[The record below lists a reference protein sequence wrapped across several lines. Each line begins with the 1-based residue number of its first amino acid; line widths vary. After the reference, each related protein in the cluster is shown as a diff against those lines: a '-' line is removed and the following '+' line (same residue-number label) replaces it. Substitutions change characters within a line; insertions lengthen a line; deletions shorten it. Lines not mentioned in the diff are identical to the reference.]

1 MKKITKIFITAA
13 VISTMNVSVLAAELP
28 REAAPVMATEES
40 IIITENLISN
50 VLTEVQNGLG
60 FGEANAKANNLIR
73 TAVIKGQT
81 NGNGFG
87 MLSAIS
93 ANSIRQYRDMYLHP
107 EYYKQI
113 KEEIKIVIAD
123 VITKYANCEVDYI
136 TAVKEAYEKIYQTVN
151 PTFDYEEQIN
161 LDTCYRDIPAVNNA
175 KFTVARKLLLET
187 RRLTQ

>member
-1 MKKITKIFITAA
+1 MKKITKIIITAA
-13 VISTMNVSVLAAELP
+13 VISTMNVSALAAELP

-40 IIITENLISN
+40 IIITENLIGN
-50 VLTEVQNGLG
+50 VLTEVQGGLG

-73 TAVIKGQT
+73 TAVIEGKT

-93 ANSIRQYRDMYLHP
+93 ANSISQYRDMYLRP

-113 KEEIKIVIAD
+113 EEEIKIVIAD

-151 PTFDYEEQIN
+151 PTFDYEEQLN

-175 KFTVARKLLLET
+175 KFTVARKLLLEA
-187 RRLTQ
+187 RRQIE

>member
-1 MKKITKIFITAA
+1 MKKITKIIITAA
-13 VISTMNVSVLAAELP
+13 VISTMNVSALAAELP

-40 IIITENLISN
+40 IIITENLIGN
-50 VLTEVQNGLG
+50 VLTEVQGGLG

-73 TAVIKGQT
+73 TAVIEGKT

-93 ANSIRQYRDMYLHP
+93 ANSIRQYRDMYLRP

-113 KEEIKIVIAD
+113 EEEIKIVIAD

-151 PTFDYEEQIN
+151 PTFDYEEQLN
-161 LDTCYRDIPAVNNA
+161 LDTYYRDIPAVNNA
-175 KFTVARKLLLET
+175 KFTVARKLLLEA
-187 RRLTQ
+187 RRQIE

>member
-113 KEEIKIVIAD
+113 EEEIKIVIAD

-175 KFTVARKLLLET
+175 KFTVARKLLLEA
-187 RRLTQ
+187 RRQTE